1 MLVGY
6 IVSVAAIGIALQD
19 LALLFVVAL
28 VLVGLVVH
36 RLLRGR
42 LAPAAGPAEA

>member
-6 IVSVAAIGIALQD
+6 IVSVAAIGIALQA
-19 LALLFVVAL
+19 ALLFVVAL